1 MEKTVMIPV
10 EVSADDFI
18 EQLLA
23 VATKEFEKRM
33 DLLTQT
39 YQLSLYPTQKEIM
52 TKLHVGTNKLSEWYA
67 MGLKKQIWS
76 GRQIRVER
84 EELQRFLREN
94 FEV

>member
-10 EVSADDFI
+10 EVSADSFM
-18 EQLLA
+18 EQLLS

-33 DLLTQT
+33 K
-39 YQLSLYPTQKEIM
+39 LSTEAYELSPYPTQNEIKE
-52 TKLHVGTNKLSEWYA
+52 KLHIGADKLAEWYA

>member
-10 EVSADDFI
+10 EVSADSFM
-18 EQLLA
+18 EQLLS

-33 DLLTQT
+33 K
-39 YQLSLYPTQKEIM
+39 LSTEAYELSPYPTQNEIKETLHIGAD
-52 TKLHVGTNKLSEWYA
+52 KLAEWYA

-76 GRQIRVER
+76 DRQVRVER

>member
-10 EVSADDFI
+10 EVSADSFM
-18 EQLLA
+18 EQLLS

-33 DLLTQT
+33 K
-39 YQLSLYPTQKEIM
+39 LSTEAYELSPYPTQNEIKE
-52 TKLHVGTNKLSEWYA
+52 KLHIGADKLAEWYA

-76 GRQIRVER
+76 GRQISVER

>member
-10 EVSADDFI
+10 EVSADSFM
-18 EQLLA
+18 EQLLS

-33 DLLTQT
+33 K
-39 YQLSLYPTQKEIM
+39 LSTEAYELSPYPTQNEIKE
-52 TKLHVGTNKLSEWYA
+52 KLHIGADKLAEWYA

-76 GRQIRVER
+76 DRQVRVER